1 MSDYLVLFVADE
13 ADDGHA
19 DALRDT
25 ARSLKG
31 AGFFDDPD
39 LGGRRTTGTYLE
51 TGSLEDPV
59 ALELIAR
66 VAELSFALAC
76 RIEVQHRE
84 VILGHLVSG
93 KPDEQLASS
102 EQMDELRRLASAAGE
117 EVPDGLRAAEVT
129 QRITEL
135 RAASG

>member
-39 LGGRRTTGTYLE
+39 LGGQRTTGTYLE
-51 TGSLEDPV
+51 TESLEDPI

-66 VAELSFALAC
+66 MAELSFALAC

-93 KPDEQLASS
+93 KPDE
-102 EQMDELRRLASAAGE
+102 RLAAVLGFGG
-117 EVPDGLRAAEVT
+117 P
-129 QRITEL
+129 
-135 RAASG
+135 

>member
-1 MSDYLVLFVADE
+1 VSAYLVLFVADP

-19 DALRDT
+19 DALRET

-39 LGGRRTTGTYLE
+39 LGGQRTTGTYLE
-51 TGSLEDPV
+51 TETLDDPT

-66 VAELSFALAC
+66 VAELSRALAC

-84 VILGHLVSG
+84 AILGQLVAG
-93 KPDEQLASS
+93 QPDEAL
-102 EQMDELRRLASAAGE
+102 
-117 EVPDGLRAAEVT
+117 
-129 QRITEL
+129 
-135 RAASG
+135 AASLGFGR

>member
-51 TGSLEDPV
+51 TESLDDPT

-66 VAELSFALAC
+66 MAELSAALAC

-102 EQMDELRRLASAAGE
+102 LGY
-117 EVPDGLRAAEVT
+117 DG
-129 QRITEL
+129 
-135 RAASG
+135 G

>member
-1 MSDYLVLFVADE
+1 VSGYLVLFVADE

-39 LGGRRTTGTYLE
+39 LGGQRTTGTYLE
-51 TGSLEDPV
+51 TDTLDDPV

-66 VAELSFALAC
+66 VAELSRALAC
-76 RIEVQHRE
+76 RIEIQHHE
-84 VILGHLVSG
+84 VILGHLVDG
-93 KPDEQLASS
+93 RPDEKLAAT
-102 EQMDELRRLASAAGE
+102 LGFGGAG
-117 EVPDGLRAAEVT
+117 
-129 QRITEL
+129 
-135 RAASG
+135 

>member
-1 MSDYLVLFVADE
+1 VSDYLVLFVADE

-19 DALRDT
+19 DALRET

-39 LGGRRTTGTYLE
+39 LGGQRTTGTYLE
-51 TGSLEDPV
+51 TDTLEDPV

-66 VAELSFALAC
+66 VAELSTALAC

-84 VILGHLVSG
+84 VILGHLVCG
-93 KPDEQLASS
+93 QPDEQLA
-102 EQMDELRRLASAAGE
+102 ASLGFR
-117 EVPDGLRAAEVT
+117 G
-129 QRITEL
+129 
-135 RAASG
+135 

>member
-1 MSDYLVLFVADE
+1 VSPRAGHRAQRADYLVLFVADE

-51 TGSLEDPV
+51 TESLEDPV

-102 EQMDELRRLASAAGE
+102 LGY
-117 EVPDGLRAAEVT
+117 DGR
-129 QRITEL
+129 
-135 RAASG
+135 

>member
-1 MSDYLVLFVADE
+1 VSGYLVLFIADE

-39 LGGRRTTGTYLE
+39 LGGQRTTGTYLE
-51 TGSLEDPV
+51 TDTLDDPV

-66 VAELSFALAC
+66 VAELSRALAC
-76 RIEVQHRE
+76 RIEVQHHE
-84 VILGHLVSG
+84 VILGQLVDG
-93 KPDEQLASS
+93 QPDEKLAATLGFPGS
-102 EQMDELRRLASAAGE
+102 
-117 EVPDGLRAAEVT
+117 
-129 QRITEL
+129 
-135 RAASG
+135 

>member
-1 MSDYLVLFVADE
+1 MTGYLVMFVADE

-19 DALRDT
+19 DALRET

-39 LGGRRTTGTYLE
+39 LGGHRTTGTYLE
-51 TGSLEDPV
+51 TETLDDPV

-66 VAELSFALAC
+66 VAELSAALAC

-84 VILGHLVSG
+84 VILGHLVAG
-93 KPDEQLASS
+93 QPDEKLASS
-102 EQMDELRRLASAAGE
+102 LGYGR
-117 EVPDGLRAAEVT
+117 
-129 QRITEL
+129 
-135 RAASG
+135 

>member
-1 MSDYLVLFVADE
+1 MSDYLVLFVSDE

-19 DALRDT
+19 DALRET
-25 ARSLKG
+25 ARGLKG

-51 TGSLEDPV
+51 TDSLDDPT

-66 VAELSFALAC
+66 VAELSTVLAC

-84 VILGHLVSG
+84 EILGHLDCG
-93 KPDEQLASS
+93 QPDEQLA
-102 EQMDELRRLASAAGE
+102 ASLGY
-117 EVPDGLRAAEVT
+117 G
-129 QRITEL
+129 
-135 RAASG
+135 S

>member
-1 MSDYLVLFVADE
+1 VSDYLVLFVADE

-25 ARSLKG
+25 ARGLKG

-39 LGGRRTTGTYLE
+39 LGGHRTTGTYLE
-51 TGSLEDPV
+51 TDSLDDPV

-66 VAELSFALAC
+66 VAELSDMLAC

-84 VILGHLVSG
+84 KILGHLDCG
-93 KPDEQLASS
+93 RPDEKL
-102 EQMDELRRLASAAGE
+102 
-117 EVPDGLRAAEVT
+117 
-129 QRITEL
+129 
-135 RAASG
+135 AASLGFGGA

>member
-1 MSDYLVLFVADE
+1 MSPRAGHRAQRADYLVLFVADE

-39 LGGRRTTGTYLE
+39 LGGQRTTGTYLE
-51 TGSLEDPV
+51 TESLDDPT

-66 VAELSFALAC
+66 VAELSAALAC

-84 VILGHLVSG
+84 VILGHLVDG
-93 KPDEQLASS
+93 RPDEQLA
-102 EQMDELRRLASAAGE
+102 ASLGY
-117 EVPDGLRAAEVT
+117 G
-129 QRITEL
+129 
-135 RAASG
+135 GG

>member
-19 DALRDT
+19 DALRET

-39 LGGRRTTGTYLE
+39 LGGQRTTGTYLE
-51 TGSLEDPV
+51 TDTLDDPT

-66 VAELSFALAC
+66 VAELSAALAC

-84 VILGHLVSG
+84 VILGHLVHG
-93 KPDEQLASS
+93 LPDG
-102 EQMDELRRLASAAGE
+102 RLA
-117 EVPDGLRAAEVT
+117 
-129 QRITEL
+129 
-135 RAASG
+135 ASLGYSG

>member
-1 MSDYLVLFVADE
+1 MSEYLVLFVADE

-25 ARSLKG
+25 ARGLKG

-39 LGGRRTTGTYLE
+39 LGGQRTTGTYLE
-51 TGSLEDPV
+51 TDSLDDPT

-66 VAELSFALAC
+66 VAELSAALAC

-84 VILGHLVSG
+84 VILGHIVYG
-93 KPDEQLASS
+93 QPDEQLAAV
-102 EQMDELRRLASAAGE
+102 LGFGGA
-117 EVPDGLRAAEVT
+117 
-129 QRITEL
+129 
-135 RAASG
+135 